1 MSWAVLALAA
11 LALAGCGGSD
21 GDEVTVFAAASL
33 TEAFEEL
40 DPDARFNF
48 AGSDDLATQLREG
61 AEADVYASADA
72 KHALALYEEGLVER
86 PLRLVSNH
94 VVVIVPRDNPAGI
107 RSLLDL
113 ARPGLKL
120 VIAAPGVPVGDY
132 AREALARTD
141 EGPEVLENVVS
152 EEDDVKGV
160 VGKVALGEADAGFAY
175 RTDIAP
181 TNGKVIEAAEIGAL
195 GRADY
200 AIAVVR
206 EGDRDGRRQAFVARA
221 LGEEGQ
227 RVLLGAGFVTSSG
240 DGEPLG

>member
-1 MSWAVLALAA
+1 MRWAALGLGVLALAA
-11 LALAGCGGSD
+11 CGGD
-21 GDEVTVFAAASL
+21 DADQATVFAAASL

-40 DPDARFNF
+40 DSEARLNF
-48 AGSDDLATQLREG
+48 AGSGDLATQIREG
-61 AEADVYASADA
+61 AQADVYASADA
-72 KHALALYEEGLVER
+72 EHALDLYAEGLVEQ
-86 PLRLVSNH
+86 PLRLASNH
-94 VVVIVPRDNPAGI
+94 VVVIVPRGNPARI

-120 VIAAPGVPVGDY
+120 VMAAPGVPVGDY

-141 EGPEVLENVVS
+141 EGPDVLENVVS

-181 TNGKVIEAAEIGAL
+181 TDGKVVEAGDIGAL

-200 AIAVVR
+200 AIAIVR
-206 EGDRDGRRQAFVARA
+206 EGDRDAAQAFLDRA
-221 LGEEGQ
+221 
-227 RVLLGAGFVTSSG
+227 G
-240 DGEPLG
+240 DV

>member
-1 MSWAVLALAA
+1 
-11 LALAGCGGSD
+11 
-21 GDEVTVFAAASL
+21 VFAASSL
-33 TEAFEEL
+33 SEAFEQL
-40 DPDARFNF
+40 DPEARFNF

-61 AEADVYASADA
+61 ARADVYASADA
-72 KHALALYEEGLVER
+72 KHALALYEEGLVEQ
-86 PLRLVSNH
+86 PVRLASNH
-94 VVVIVPRDNPAGI
+94 VVVIVPRGNPARI
-107 RSLLDL
+107 ESLLDL

-181 TNGKVIEAAEIGAL
+181 TDGKVVEASEIGAL

-200 AIAVVR
+200 GIAVVR
-206 EGDRDGRRQAFVARA
+206 GGNRDAAEAFVARA
-221 LGEEGQ
+221 LGDEGR
-227 RVLLGAGFVTSSG
+227 RVLLRAGFVTSSG
-240 DGEPLG
+240 DGDPLG